1 MGKKQFQA
9 VQQRPNDPYIYLY
22 VMGEWYCY
30 NPAEPP
36 LGSGAMGDVYRG
48 YRCLNGTPIAV
59 KRVKDAF
66 ANNPM
71 IRDRARLEA
80 SLAFRHPN
88 LVEMIGCCEYS
99 QTEGPIFIL
108 SNLVEV
114 ENIETYVK
122 NFENLPNKVEKV
134 CSAICSVLDALD
146 YVHSRGVIHRDVKPS
161 NIMVE
166 NGYNVRLM
174 DLGIARLNGGNKFSQ
189 VGFIGT
195 PEYSA
200 PEQIR
205 MDEGGERVE
214 INATTDIYELGITF
228 YELLT
233 GSNPMNCESEA
244 DTLANQISEPIPAD
258 SSIPKRLMKVIW
270 KATEKE
276 QGKRYQSAIE
286 FKRAIEDALQPE
298 PTKWEKAKM
307 WMQDNVIMVTA
318 IVASF
323 VFLVFLVILILM

>member
-1 MGKKQFQA
+1 
-9 VQQRPNDPYIYLY
+9 
-22 VMGEWYCY
+22 MGEWYCY

-108 SNLVEV
+108 SNLVEG

-233 GSNPMNCESEA
+233 GSNPMYCESEA
-244 DTLANQISEPIPAD
+244 DTLAKQISEPLPAD

>member
-1 MGKKQFQA
+1 
-9 VQQRPNDPYIYLY
+9 
-22 VMGEWYCY
+22 MGEWYCY

-108 SNLVEV
+108 SNLVEG

-244 DTLANQISEPIPAD
+244 DTLAKQISEPLPAD

-286 FKRAIEDALQPE
+286 FKRAIEEALQSE